1 MALVG
6 CSSSSHWSQRLAL
19 PARQNLAQLGRVCSA
34 GMIAMTAMI
43 ESDDVDDGDGDGDGD
58 DDDDDEDE
66 DDDSDVSDE

>member
-6 CSSSSHWSQRLAL
+6 CASSLHRPQRLAL

-34 GMIAMTAMI
+34 RMIAMIAMI

-58 DDDDDEDE
+58 DDDDE
-66 DDDSDVSDE
+66 DDDSDDSGE